1 MTNLEPN
8 LKIIFA
14 PFAMEESK
22 SKRNRRAPIDDHYF
36 PMDFRTHFQR
46 DRDRIIHSKAFRR
59 LESKTQ
65 VIISH
70 ESDHNRKRLTHS
82 LEVSQ
87 ISETVAYNL
96 GLNIFLT
103 QAIALGHDLGHT
115 AFGHG
120 GESLLDEILRDFNK
134 AGFKHNYQSLL
145 VVNKLEK
152 MYEDE
157 GGLNLM
163 WETRD
168 GILKHTGLKNNI
180 DIKYYDDQLE
190 KEPKFSL
197 TLEGQVVRLVDE
209 IAQRAHDTD
218 DGVRSDRI
226 NFRQLL
232 EQLFIQSVLE
242 FAGKYKSRELEGLFE
257 KNADQA
263 RFFLIRAM
271 IKLYIRD
278 LLENTR
284 KTITHES
291 IKTYED
297 VTNHINEPIVAFS
310 KDFGEKDEEFRQKFL
325 RPNFYDHYEVKR
337 MDSRGKYFL
346 RRLFNAFKENPK
358 QLPKGT
364 FDTYKKE
371 ILDDLKRRIDHGEAG
386 SLTLKELEEERLF
399 CESRCRY
406 IPGSKIHEISPRT
419 LEHGSNRY
427 ICPLQRRE
435 SSKSA
440 CEGIR
445 VIINHLAGMTDR
457 YANLEYARLYIPPEI
472 SRI

>member
-1 MTNLEPN
+1 MTNLEPR
-8 LKIIFA
+8 LKIITA
-14 PFAMEESK
+14 SYAMKESK
-22 SKRNRRAPIDDHYF
+22 SEKKRRAPIDDHHG
-36 PMDFRTHFQR
+36 PADFRREFQR

-87 ISETVAYNL
+87 ISETIAYNL

-120 GESLLDEILRDFNK
+120 GEGLLDEVLKDFDK
-134 AGFKHNYQSLL
+134 EGFKHNYQSLL

-152 MYEDE
+152 TYADE

-168 GILKHTGLKNNI
+168 GILKHTGLDN
-180 DIKYYDDQLE
+180 DINVKYYDDELE
-190 KEPKFSL
+190 KEPVFPV
-197 TLEGQVVRLVDE
+197 TLEGQVVRLVDG
-209 IAQRAHDTD
+209 IAQSTHDTD
-218 DGVRSDRI
+218 DGVGSGRI

-232 EQLFIQSVLE
+232 EQPLIKNVLE
-242 FAGKYKSRELEGLFE
+242 FAGKQEGDLKDLFE
-257 KNADQA
+257 KNEDQA
-263 RFFLIRAM
+263 RFYLIRSM
-271 IKLYIRD
+271 IKFYIRD

-284 KTITHES
+284 KTLDHEG
-291 IKTYED
+291 IKKYENVRD
-297 VTNHINEPIVAFS
+297 HINEPIVNFS
-310 KDFGEKDEEFRQKFL
+310 KDFGEKDEEFRKNFL

-346 RRLFNAFKENPK
+346 RRLFNAFKDNPK

-364 FDTYKKE
+364 FDIYKKE
-371 ILDDLKRRIDHGEAG
+371 ILDDLKGRIDRGEAG
-386 SLTLKELEEERLF
+386 SLTSKELEEERLP
-399 CESRCRY
+399 CQNRCRY
-406 IPGSKIHEISPRT
+406 IPKSRMHEIHIST
-419 LEHGSNRY
+419 FKNASNEY
-427 ICPLQRRE
+427 ICPLQKE
-435 SSKSA
+435 DPNNPA

-457 YANLEYARLYIPPEI
+457 HANLEYARLYIPPEI